1 LWVTSQTGGFHG
13 NGSVTELSA
22 STGRLVHRFS
32 ARQYHFDHPF
42 AIAAWGSHVWV
53 LNLHSVTKL

>member
-1 LWVTSQTGGFHG
+1 L
-13 NGSVTELSA
+13 LSA
-22 STGRLVHRFS
+22 STGRLVHFFP

-53 LNLHSVTKL
+53 LSLHSVTKL